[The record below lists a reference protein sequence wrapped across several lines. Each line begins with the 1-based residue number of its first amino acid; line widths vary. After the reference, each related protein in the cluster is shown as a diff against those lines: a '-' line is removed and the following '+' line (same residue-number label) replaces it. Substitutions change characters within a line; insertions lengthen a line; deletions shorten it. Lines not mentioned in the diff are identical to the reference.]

1 MRLERNRLHC
11 PARLQ
16 PSGKRKLKKG
26 ENLKNGGSVRKMP
39 KSKSV
44 HLFQDETE
52 AKVPLGEN
60 NMT

>member
-1 MRLERNRLHC
+1 
-11 PARLQ
+11 
-16 PSGKRKLKKG
+16 
-26 ENLKNGGSVRKMP
+26 MP

-60 NMT
+60 NTAQFVA